1 MKQAKQVEPIVE
13 GDDDDVPNC
22 REVRAVVQIFR
33 AATYDVTSAMDVH
46 LKVII

>member
-13 GDDDDVPNC
+13 GDNDDVADS
-22 REVRAVVQIFR
+22 REIRAVVQIFR

-46 LKVII
+46 LKVIV